1 MLLEQVFDEVKR
13 NLNKFETEFMKEMLK
28 TVKRF
33 TPVDTGRL
41 RKGWHRHK
49 NIIGNNVEY
58 VKHVEYGTINQSAA
72 GMLRRA
78 ALQSEQIADKVAKK
92 LKK

>member
-1 MLLEQVFDEVKR
+1 MLLEQVFDGIAR

-49 NIIGNNVEY
+49 NIIGNNVKY
-58 VKHVEYGTINQSAA
+58 VKHVEYGTVNQSAA

-78 ALQSEQIADKVAKK
+78 TMEKQIIADKVSKK